1 MTNEEEFTLFKS
13 FILPHIEFK
22 KGGFVEYE
30 QVNDGFG
37 RMVYK
42 CKIGTVI
49 SKEQMEEY
57 YHLINNYNFIN
68 NIKTK

>member
-13 FILPHIEFK
+13 FILPQIEFK
-22 KGGFVEYE
+22 KGGFVEYK

-37 RMVYK
+37 RIVYE
-42 CKIGTVI
+42 CKIGTVL
-49 SKEQMEEY
+49 SKRQMTEY
-57 YHLINNYNFIN
+57 LNLIN